1 MRRLGSVSHPPF
13 FVVAVVGAWLLALSI
28 ALASD
33 GPDFSG
39 TWVLEEGDSTVSD
52 EAMFVG
58 LSASGPPPTLHITQP
73 ANGTLVIESEVRE
86 SQSRFY
92 VPDGKSTTPVLLGEV
107 GSITMTSRWEGASLT
122 AEGQREA
129 ASAPSLDIKENIR
142 LSPDGQRLEIQIEV
156 TEAGQTKRSQL
167 SFSRSDSP
175 GPCESWPLPCKN
187 R

>member
-1 MRRLGSVSHPPF
+1 MRTYASLLGSRAIVF
-13 FVVAVVGAWLLALSI
+13 TVAGAWLLALSGV
-28 ALASD
+28 ATSD
-33 GPDFSG
+33 EPDFSG
-39 TWVLEEGDSTVSD
+39 TWVLNEDESRVSD

-58 LSASGPPPTLHITQP
+58 LSPAGSPPTLHVTQP

-92 VPDGKSTTPVLLGEV
+92 IPDGKSTTPVLLGEAGTV
-107 GSITMTSRWEGASLT
+107 TMASRWEGTSLT
-122 AEGQREA
+122 AEGHREA
-129 ASAPSLDIKENIR
+129 ASGPSLGIKEVIG
-142 LSPDGQRLEIQIEV
+142 LSSDGQHLEIQIEV
-156 TEAGQTKRSQL
+156 TNGDQTNRSQL

>member
-1 MRRLGSVSHPPF
+1 MSRLGSVSSPQSF
-13 FVVAVVGAWLLALSI
+13 ALTVVGAWLFTLA

-39 TWVLEEGDSTVSD
+39 TWVLEEGQSTVSD

-58 LSASGPPPTLHITQP
+58 LSAAGPPPTLHVTQP
-73 ANGTLVIESEVRE
+73 SNGSLIIESEVRE

-107 GSITMTSRWEGASLT
+107 GSITMTSRWEGTSLT
-122 AEGQREA
+122 AVGQREA
-129 ASAPSLDIKENIR
+129 ASGPPLGIKESIR
-142 LSPDGQRLEIQIEV
+142 LSSDGQRLEIQIEV
-156 TEAGQTKRSQL
+156 TDAERTNRSQL